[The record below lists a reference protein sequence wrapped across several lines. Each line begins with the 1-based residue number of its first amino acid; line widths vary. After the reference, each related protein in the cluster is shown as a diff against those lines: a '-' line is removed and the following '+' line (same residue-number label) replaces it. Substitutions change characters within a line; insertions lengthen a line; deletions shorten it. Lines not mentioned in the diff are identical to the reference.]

1 MALTHRNTLLGAGI
15 CLAVVLASCSTA
27 QTSPASSAQTSSAS
41 SAQTVLS
48 TADPTGAGSS
58 TAAPTGA
65 GSSTAVPTPAGSS
78 NSVASD
84 AGSTLSGAAPSTGR
98 RAPVGTPR
106 TVTAGLAAPWSVV
119 FHGDTPLV
127 SERDSARILELADDG
142 TARPIGTIPG
152 VAGAGEGGLLGLA
165 VDGQDRLYAY
175 FTADDGN
182 RIASFDIS
190 GEPGALT
197 LGPPKTILDQIPSAS
212 YHDGGRL
219 AFGPD
224 QMLYATVGDAGQSD
238 RAQDLD
244 SLSGKIL
251 RMTPDGEVPQGNP
264 YPGSLVYSYGHRNP
278 QGLTW
283 TDDGTMFATEFGQN
297 TWDELNIITPGSNC
311 GWPTV
316 EGIAGGEGFTD
327 PVQQWNPQD
336 ASPSGMTS
344 IGGTLFIANLR
355 GAVLRAVPAADPT
368 TSTDYFSGEF
378 GRIRDVTVAPDGRLW
393 FVTNNTDGRGDPRP
407 GDDQILGVDLG

>member
-1 MALTHRNTLLGAGI
+1 MALTHRITLLGAGT
-15 CLAVVLASCSTA
+15 CVAVLLASCSTA
-27 QTSPASSAQTSSAS
+27 RTSPASSARTSLS
-41 SAQTVLS
+41 S
-48 TADPTGAGSS
+48 TAGPTGADSS
-58 TAAPTGA
+58 T
-65 GSSTAVPTPAGSS
+65 
-78 NSVASD
+78 SVASD
-84 AGSTLSGAAPSTGR
+84 AGSTFAGTPPPTGR

-127 SERDSARILELADDG
+127 SERDSARILELAADG
-142 TARPIGTIPG
+142 AARPIGTIPG
-152 VAGAGEGGLLGLA
+152 VAAAGEGGLLGLA
-165 VDGQDRLYAY
+165 VDEQSRLYAY

-182 RIASFDIS
+182 RIARFDIS
-190 GEPGALT
+190 GEPGSLT
-197 LGPPKTILDQIPSAS
+197 LGPPETILDQIPSAS

-297 TWDELNIITPGSNC
+297 TWDELNIITPGSNY

-316 EGIAGGEGFTD
+316 EGIAGTDGFTD
-327 PVQQWNPQD
+327 PVQQWAPQD

-393 FVTNNTDGRGDPRP
+393 FVTNNTDGRGTPRP
-407 GDDQILGVDLG
+407 GDDQILSVDVE